1 MRIQLSFSSGIII
14 YLFIDYLIESCH
26 KYILLFLNLE
36 IQLFIKECK
45 RVYFYELAEMN
56 QLISAVQNWNYLNF
70 TAD

>member
-56 QLISAVQNWNYLNF
+56 
-70 TAD
+70 